1 MDSRKITEEELEQA
15 AKLYQDHY
23 ERMEQY
29 ISLLLDWNE
38 KINLVSRMVSRE
50 TVRYHV
56 IHSLVPAAMDLLDER
71 PVWIDADSSG
81 GLHRIP
87 HSIVEKEKNWILKDS
102 VRKKMKAVSDI

>member
-56 IHSLVPAAMDLLDER
+56 IHSLVPAAMGLLVER
-71 PVWIDADSSG
+71 PVWIDAGSG
-81 GLHRIP
+81 GGLPGISL
-87 HSIVEKEKNWILKDS
+87 SIVEDEGSGVLYDMFR
-102 VRKKMKAVSDI
+102 RKFEVYYY